1 MMGANIPASTFY
13 ATNGVDPTNLLE
25 VDEHYF
31 DECRLAGAGYVEV
44 LTGDSAVERIIGTR
58 YLRPGTGV
66 TAAVA
71 DGQVHISYEGTR
83 LRTVGQWRCY
93 SVFAAT
99 LPREGSTAGIAAG

>member
-1 MMGANIPASTFY
+1 MGENIPASTFY
-13 ATNGVDPTNLLE
+13 ATNGVDPTDLLE

-71 DGQVHISYEGTR
+71 DGQVHISYEGAR
-83 LRTVGQWRCY
+83 LRTVGQWRRY